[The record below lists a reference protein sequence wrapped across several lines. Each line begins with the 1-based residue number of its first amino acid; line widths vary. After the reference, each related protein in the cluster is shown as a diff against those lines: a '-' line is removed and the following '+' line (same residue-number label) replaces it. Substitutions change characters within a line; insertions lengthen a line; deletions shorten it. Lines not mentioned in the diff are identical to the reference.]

1 MERHPLFKDENELNF
16 HFSMGE
22 RVTATESQ
30 FFFEPL
36 FPRPLFILR
45 VSETY
50 GQEDKSKAYHRT
62 LFFSITLN

>member
-1 MERHPLFKDENELNF
+1 
-16 HFSMGE
+16 MGE

-50 GQEDKSKAYHRT
+50 GQEDKSKAYRRT